1 MIMKTN
7 LFFISI
13 FSLVLVGCSKYL
25 DTSPDQRTE
34 LDTPTKIAE
43 LLTSANPRANYI
55 PFMETASDNAG
66 DKGERSGVTDP
77 LNRSAWI
84 YEDIISND
92 EDSPNFYWF
101 AAYKA
106 ISAANHALR
115 AIDKLGL
122 TEETKPLRGEAL
134 VARAYAHHMLV
145 MLFAQNYEP
154 NGDNESPGIPYVT
167 MPETEIVQKYSRNTV
182 QYVYDQIEKDLVEGI
197 PLIVDNRYKIT
208 KYHFTRAAAHAF
220 ACRFYLF
227 KGDLDKAL
235 EHSNLALGDDLSNFI
250 RHVNDKDFL
259 QREYFLKQQWYTI
272 ATNPSNLLLIEA
284 PSLWG
289 RNLATNRYGF
299 TATLLSDLLVKKN
312 VTNGAFAYPI
322 FGGDSFVYH
331 VPKFREMFVKSSI
344 NANYGI
350 AINIIPALTS
360 DELLLNRAEIY
371 ARKQQFDKCIKDLNT
386 FISKKIYFHADQ
398 PEYMPLLHNVNAR
411 KINAFYGSENLELN
425 LIKTV
430 LDFKRREFLFEGIR
444 WMDILRMKIPVQHKA
459 YDETVTYILSANSPK
474 RMFQLPQEVIISGLE
489 PNPR

>member
-1 MIMKTN
+1 MKRN
-7 LFFISI
+7 VLLLFI
-13 FSLVLVGCSKYL
+13 FSLFITGCSKFL
-25 DTSPDQRTE
+25 ETSPDQRTE
-34 LDTPTKIAE
+34 LDSPHKIAE
-43 LLTSANPRANYI
+43 LLTSAYPRANYI

-77 LNRSAWI
+77 INRSAWI

-106 ISAANHALR
+106 ISAANHALK
-115 AIDKLGL
+115 AIDNLGL
-122 TEETKPLRGEAL
+122 TEETKSLRGEAL

-145 MLFAQNYEP
+145 LLFAKNYEP
-154 NGDNESPGIPYVT
+154 NGTNDTPGIPYVT
-167 MPETEIVQKYSRNTV
+167 EPETEIIQKYSRNTV
-182 QYVYDQIEKDLVEGI
+182 EYVYQQIEKDLVEGI
-197 PLIVDNRYKIT
+197 PLIDDNRYKIS
-208 KYHFTRAAAHAF
+208 KYHFTRASAHAF

-227 KGDLDKAL
+227 KGDLDRSL
-235 EHSNLALGDDLSNFI
+235 IHSNSALGEDLSNHI
-250 RHVNDKDFL
+250 RHINDTSFL
-259 QREYFLKQQWYTI
+259 RKEYFLKQQWFTI

-350 AINIIPALTS
+350 AINIIPAFTS
-360 DELLLNRAEIY
+360 DEILLNRAEIY
-371 ARKQQFDKCIKDLNT
+371 ARKQQFGKCIKDLNT
-386 FISKKIYFHADQ
+386 FISKKIFFHADH
-398 PEYMPLLHNVNAR
+398 PEYMPLLHNINPN
-411 KINAFYGSENLELN
+411 KINMFYGSENLELN
-425 LIKTV
+425 LIKTI
-430 LDFKRREFLFEGIR
+430 LDFKRREFLFEGLR
-444 WMDILRMKIPVQHKA
+444 WLDVLRYKIPIEHKA
-459 YDETVTYILSANSPK
+459 YDESATYYLTANSSN